1 MGVAHLKR
9 AVAVKDDEF
18 YTLYEDIEKEL
29 VHYKDYLAGKSV
41 YCCCDN
47 PEVSNFWKYL
57 HEHFSEYRLKSLT
70 CTFYS
75 NCDRVY
81 MKQYMGGADEDI
93 TAGVVTWL
101 YGDGDFRSEECKHI
115 MSLNDVIITNGP
127 FSLNKQLYRQIL
139 DLGKDF
145 ILVVANTMLSG
156 CTEVHL
162 VMQGKMRAGLN
173 KLAKFERHTGEYSNV
188 FALWLT
194 TFTVNNNKHIALY
207 TGEYDYKTYDNCSC
221 LYDDIIEVPK
231 LSLIPEGY
239 NGLMGVPITI
249 MRYWNP
255 DNEQFEVLG
264 TANEFLDYMVCKDGS
279 SRIVP
284 FIEGCEIFSR
294 IIIRL
299 K

>member
-1 MGVAHLKR
+1 MGIAHLQR
-9 AVAVKDDEF
+9 ARAVKDDEF

-115 MSLNDVIITNGP
+115 MSINDVIITNGP
-127 FSLNKQLYRQIL
+127 FSLNKQLYKQIMN
-139 DLGKDF
+139 LGKDF
-145 ILVVANTMLSG
+145 ILVVGSTMLTHSA
-156 CTEVHL
+156 EVHL

-173 KLAKFERHTGEYSNV
+173 GLSKFERPTGEYDNI
-188 FALWLT
+188 FAFWLT
-194 TFTVNNNKHIALY
+194 TFPVNNNKHLELY
-207 TGEYDYKTYDNCSC
+207 TDKYDYKIYDNCSF
-221 LYDDIIEVPK
+221 LYGDIIEVPR
-231 LSLIPEGY
+231 LPLIPDGY
-239 NGLMGVPITI
+239 KGLMGVPVTI
-249 MRYWNP
+249 MRYWNT

-264 TANEFLDYMVCKDGS
+264 VAREFLDYIPDKDGHM
-279 SRIVP
+279 RNDP
-284 FIEGCEIFSR
+284 FIDGCELFAR

>member
-1 MGVAHLKR
+1 MGVAHLNR
-9 AVAVKDDEF
+9 AAAVKDDEF

-57 HEHFSEYRLKSLT
+57 HEHFSEYKLKSLT

-93 TAGVVTWL
+93 KAGVVTWL
-101 YGDGDFRSEECKHI
+101 YGDGDFRSDECKHI
-115 MSLNDVIITNGP
+115 MSVNDVIITNGP
-127 FSLNKQLYRQIL
+127 FSLNRQLYRQIL

-145 ILVVANTMLSG
+145 ILVVANTMLG
-156 CTEVHL
+156 RMAEVHL
-162 VMQGKMRAGLN
+162 VMQGKMRVGLN
-173 KLAKFERHTGEYSNV
+173 KLIKFERPTGDFSKVYA
-188 FALWLT
+188 FWIT
-194 TFTVNNNKHIALY
+194 TFPVNNNKHLELY
-207 TGEYDYKTYDNCSC
+207 TGEYDYKIYDNCLD
-221 LYDDIIEVPK
+221 LYGDIIEVPK
-231 LSLIPEGY
+231 LSLIPDGY
-239 NGLMGVPITI
+239 DGLMGVPITI

-264 TANEFLDYMVCKDGS
+264 TDVEFLDSMYDVSGHKYS
-279 SRIVP
+279 HP
-284 FIEGCEIFSR
+284 FIDGREIFNR

>member
-1 MGVAHLKR
+1 MGVAHLNR
-9 AVAVKDDEF
+9 AAAVKDDEF

-29 VHYKDYLAGKSV
+29 VHYKEYLAGKSV

-47 PEVSNFWKYL
+47 PDVSNFWKYL
-57 HEHFSEYRLKSLT
+57 HEHFSEYKLKSLT

-101 YGDGDFRSEECKHI
+101 YGDGDFRSDECKHI
-115 MSLNDVIITNGP
+115 MSVNDVIITNGP

-145 ILVVANTMLSG
+145 ILVVAQTFIKNIS
-156 CTEVHL
+156 EVHL
-162 VMQGKMRAGLN
+162 VMQGKIRAGINELI
-173 KLAKFERHTGEYSNV
+173 KFERITGEYDKVSA
-188 FALWLT
+188 FWLT
-194 TFTVNNNKHIALY
+194 TFPVNNNKHLELY
-207 TGEYDYKTYDNCSC
+207 TGDYDYKIYDNCSC
-221 LYDDIIEVPK
+221 IYGDIIEVPR
-231 LSLIPEGY
+231 LSLIPDGY
-239 NGLMGVPITI
+239 DGLMGVPITI
-249 MRYWNP
+249 MKYWNP

-264 TANEFLDYMVCKDGS
+264 TAREFLDYTTDNKGGKKNDPVIDGC
-279 SRIVP
+279 RL
-284 FIEGCEIFSR
+284 FGR

>member
-1 MGVAHLKR
+1 MSVAHLKR
-9 AVAVKDDEF
+9 AAAVKDDEF

-57 HEHFSEYRLKSLT
+57 HEHFSEYKLKSLT

-81 MKQYMGGADEDI
+81 MKQYIGGADADI

-101 YGDGDFRSEECKHI
+101 YGDGDFRSEECKHV
-115 MSLNDVIITNGP
+115 MSINDVIITNGP

-139 DLGKDF
+139 NLGKDF
-145 ILVVANTMLSG
+145 ILVVANTLLGKSA
-156 CTEVHL
+156 EVHL
-162 VMQGKMRAGLN
+162 VMQGKIRAGLN
-173 KLAKFERHTGEYSNV
+173 GLSKFERPTGEYSGV
-188 FALWLT
+188 TSFWLT
-194 TFTVNNNKHIALY
+194 TFPINNNKHIDLY
-207 TGEYDYKTYDNCSC
+207 TGEYDYKIYDNCNY

-231 LSLIPEGY
+231 LSLIPEGCK
-239 NGLMGVPITI
+239 GLMGVPITI
-249 MRYWNP
+249 LKYWNP

-264 TANEFLDYMVCKDGS
+264 TADEFLDFMADKDGHMYKC
-279 SRIVP
+279 P
-284 FIEGCEIFSR
+284 FIGGRKLFSR
-294 IIIRL
+294 IIIKL

>member
-9 AVAVKDDEF
+9 AAAVKDDEF

-29 VHYKDYLAGKSV
+29 VHYKDYLTGKSV

-47 PEVSNFWKYL
+47 PELSNFWKYL

-115 MSLNDVIITNGP
+115 MSINDVIITNGP

-145 ILVVANTMLSG
+145 ILVVANTMLAHSA
-156 CTEVHL
+156 EVHL

-173 KLAKFERHTGEYSNV
+173 GLAKFERPTGDFSSVYA
-188 FALWLT
+188 FWLT
-194 TFTVNNNKHIALY
+194 TFPVNNNKHIDLY
-207 TGEYDYKTYDNCSC
+207 TGEYDYKIYDNCNY
-221 LYDDIIEVPK
+221 LYGDIIEVPR
-231 LSLIPEGY
+231 LSLIPDGY
-239 NGLMGVPITI
+239 KGLIGVPITI
-249 MRYWNP
+249 MKYWNP

-264 TANEFLDYMVCKDGS
+264 TADEFLDYMTDKDGH
-279 SRIVP
+279 IDNNP
-284 FIEGCEIFSR
+284 FIDGCILFRR

>member
-1 MGVAHLKR
+1 MGVAHLQR
-9 AVAVKDDEF
+9 AAAVKDDEF

-81 MKQYMGGADEDI
+81 MKHYLGGADEDI

-115 MSLNDVIITNGP
+115 MSINDVIITNGP
-127 FSLNKQLYRQIL
+127 FSLNKQLYKQIM

-145 ILVVANTMLSG
+145 ILVVAGTMLQSNA
-156 CTEVHL
+156 EIHL
-162 VMQGKMRAGLN
+162 VMQDKMRAGLN
-173 KLAKFERHTGEYSNV
+173 TLAKFERPTGEYNDVSA
-188 FALWLT
+188 FWIT
-194 TFTVNNNKHIALY
+194 TFPVNNNKHLELY

-221 LYDDIIEVPK
+221 LYDEIIEVPR
-231 LSLIPEGY
+231 LSLIPDGY
-239 NGLMGVPITI
+239 KGLMGVPVTI
-249 MRYWNP
+249 MHYWNH

-264 TANEFLDYMVCKDGS
+264 TADEFLDYMSDKDGHS
-279 SRIVP
+279 SNDP
-284 FIEGCEIFSR
+284 FIEGHKVFRR